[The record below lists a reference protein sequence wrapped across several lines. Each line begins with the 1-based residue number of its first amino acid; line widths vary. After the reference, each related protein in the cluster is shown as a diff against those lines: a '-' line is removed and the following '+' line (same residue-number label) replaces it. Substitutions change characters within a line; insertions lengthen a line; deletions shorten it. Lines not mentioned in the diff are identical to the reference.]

1 MDYLHSLGKTEARK
15 SFLSIL
21 NGFTQGVLRPILVTD
36 HGKAQ
41 AVILPYEEYQ
51 SIKTRLKN
59 AENPSKENKKKIS
72 IFGDS
77 IELVGE
83 LDENYSVWN
92 EYKDEWEA
100 KWDKLLND

>member
-1 MDYLHSLGKTEARK
+1 MDHLQSLGKAEARK
-15 SFLSIL
+15 NFLGIL
-21 NGFTQGVLRPILVTD
+21 NGFTQGVSRPILVTD

-51 SIKTRLKN
+51 SIKARLKN
-59 AENPSKENKKKIS
+59 TENSSKKKVS

-77 IELVGE
+77 IELVGG

-100 KWDKLLND
+100 KWDKLLDD